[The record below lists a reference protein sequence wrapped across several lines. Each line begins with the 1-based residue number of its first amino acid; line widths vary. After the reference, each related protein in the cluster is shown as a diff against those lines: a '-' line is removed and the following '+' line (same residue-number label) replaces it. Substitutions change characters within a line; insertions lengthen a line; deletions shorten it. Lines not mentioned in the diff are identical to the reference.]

1 MTSVTVEDAGL
12 VGPDSV
18 TWQVHSDPS
27 MWIGGIRSL
36 FLQAL
41 HPRVVA
47 GVVQNSDYR
56 TDPLGRLF
64 RTADF
69 IGTTTYGTR
78 AQAEKAGERVRR
90 IHRALPA
97 KDSATGETFRLDEPE
112 LLLWVHCAE
121 VVSFADVARLSGM
134 PLTRGSL
141 DRYFDEQRAVA
152 ALVGLDP
159 SRVPGSVRQM
169 RGYFAEMRP
178 RLSAGP
184 DARTISAFLHRPPLT
199 GALRFGL
206 GVYEP
211 LMAHL
216 AYSLLPRWAVA
227 LYGDRAYPRP
237 AALTMLRGL
246 RTFALMVPSRVPFF
260 GLGPHATAAI
270 DRLGADA
277 RPSMAKL

>member
-1 MTSVTVEDAGL
+1 MTSAAVEDAGL

-47 GVVQNSDYR
+47 GVVQNSDYQ
-56 TDPLGRLF
+56 TDPLGRLL

-69 IGTTTYGTR
+69 VGTTTYGTR
-78 AQAEKAGERVRR
+78 AQAETAGERVRR
-90 IHRALPA
+90 IHRSLT
-97 KDSATGETFRLDEPE
+97 ATDRSTGGKFRLDEPE

-134 PLTRGSL
+134 PLTLERL

-159 SRVPGSVRQM
+159 DRVPGSVRQM
-169 RGYFAEMRP
+169 REYFTEMRP
-178 RLSAGP
+178 RLAAGQ
-184 DARTISAFLHRPPLT
+184 DARTIFDFLHRPPLT
-199 GALRFGL
+199 GALRLGV

-246 RTFALMVPSRVPFF
+246 RSFALHMPSRVPFF
-260 GLGPHATAAI
+260 GLGPHATAAM
-270 DRLGADA
+270 DRLGAAA
-277 RPSMAKL
+277 RPSAAKL